1 MHLCTKHALA
11 ILTKRY
17 KSVLIKCF
25 LASLMLSAGAMMS
38 PRTASAAL
46 DVEAG
51 GLILNADVEDEYM
64 SIGFA
69 SADAVLDG
77 NGQYAAC
84 SGSCSE
90 TGRQDMQLSG
100 DGTLKDIT
108 LKADKITGT
117 DNKIYISGNVT
128 FDTTEFQS
136 IWKIEGKDSDAV
148 FIAGKSTLRK
158 GSAGLTQF
166 NNLTIKSLENDLTI
180 EGYTYFSNSHISV
193 AGNIEFA
200 SGASFS
206 NGSSVTASKITV
218 PGQMYV
224 SGTLTISGSLSAV
237 SFSTSA
243 DGGTLRLTLPAT
255 ASSEP
260 IISVSGGNRLLLD
273 LNLKNV
279 SGGKTATRY
288 VLTNRKEIFTISAD
302 YPDYAFSASEF
313 TKEDYLK
320 NEEEGAFSL
329 VNAWNA
335 SVDGSLWILKI
346 TGKDGAQGA
355 IDDLRNAGV
364 SVSDAEESASKILDI
379 TSSPYAD
386 VMNDLLD
393 SGDLA
398 VQKQALREIV
408 PTDATQSSYK
418 TAKNVAS
425 AVLSTV
431 SGRLG
436 GAQNSPAA
444 SGRSGG
450 DLTAGRATAW
460 AQGMFNHA
468 KLSGSDG
475 FKSDTA
481 GFAAGIEAE
490 LSDSFMAGFGYAYAS
505 TDVKSDRSKTDA
517 DTHTGFV
524 YGEYRPNAFYTNATL
539 AFGRS
544 DYDDKT
550 RLSGMD
556 SSYKADTYSAR
567 IAAGYKAGVVTPQA
581 ALDLTRVHLNAYT
594 DALGARVSSKNMNT
608 ATAELGVKVEKEMAL
623 GAFTVIPQINAAAAY
638 DISRSG
644 ENRFVALPDGT
655 SYVVSGDPLHRFGVK
670 AGAGVKVKLGAQ
682 TQFEASY
689 DGNFKND
696 YADHTGLISIRYE
709 F

>member
-1 MHLCTKHALA
+1 MRLCTKHALA

-17 KSVLIKCF
+17 KSVLIKCV

-38 PRTASAAL
+38 PRAASAL

-51 GLILNADVEDEYM
+51 GLILNADVTEDSM

-69 SADAVLDG
+69 STDAVLDG

-90 TGRQDMQLSG
+90 TGRKEMKLSG
-100 DGTLKDIT
+100 NGTLKDIT

-117 DNKIYISGNVT
+117 DITGNGNRIYISGNVT
-128 FDTTEFQS
+128 FDTTEFQNIS
-136 IWKIEGKDSDAV
+136 IIEGKGSDAV
-148 FIAGKSTLRK
+148 FVAGKSTLRR
-158 GSAGLTQF
+158 GDSGVTQF
-166 NNLTIKSLENDLTI
+166 ENLTFKSLENDLKI
-180 EGYTYFSNSHISV
+180 EGRLSFSNSHIFV
-193 AGNIEFA
+193 AENIEFA
-200 SGASFS
+200 SGVSFS
-206 NGSSVTASKITV
+206 KESSITASKIII

-237 SFSTSA
+237 SFSTDA
-243 DGGTLRLTLPAT
+243 YPGTLKLTLPQT
-255 ASSEP
+255 PSSEP
-260 IISVSGGNRLLLD
+260 IVSVSSGFLLLD

-288 VLTNRKEIFTISAD
+288 VLTNLKRVFTISAD

-408 PTDATQSSYK
+408 PTDAAQSSYK

-431 SGRLG
+431 S
-436 GAQNSPAA
+436 
-444 SGRSGG
+444 
-450 DLTAGRATAW
+450 
-460 AQGMFNHA
+460 
-468 KLSGSDG
+468 
-475 FKSDTA
+475 
-481 GFAAGIEAE
+481 
-490 LSDSFMAGFGYAYAS
+490 
-505 TDVKSDRSKTDA
+505 
-517 DTHTGFV
+517 
-524 YGEYRPNAFYTNATL
+524 
-539 AFGRS
+539 
-544 DYDDKT
+544 
-550 RLSGMD
+550 
-556 SSYKADTYSAR
+556 
-567 IAAGYKAGVVTPQA
+567 
-581 ALDLTRVHLNAYT
+581 
-594 DALGARVSSKNMNT
+594 
-608 ATAELGVKVEKEMAL
+608 
-623 GAFTVIPQINAAAAY
+623 
-638 DISRSG
+638 
-644 ENRFVALPDGT
+644 
-655 SYVVSGDPLHRFGVK
+655 
-670 AGAGVKVKLGAQ
+670 
-682 TQFEASY
+682 
-689 DGNFKND
+689 
-696 YADHTGLISIRYE
+696 
-709 F
+709 